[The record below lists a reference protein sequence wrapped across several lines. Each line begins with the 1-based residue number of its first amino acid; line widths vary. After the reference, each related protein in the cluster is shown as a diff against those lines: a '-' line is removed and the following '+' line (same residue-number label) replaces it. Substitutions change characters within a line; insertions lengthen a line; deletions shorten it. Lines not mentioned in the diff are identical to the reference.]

1 MRVVAIEEHH
11 IIPEMRSR
19 MDLSLLP
26 PAHQARLDATVG
38 ERLADMDA
46 AGIDVQVLSV
56 MLPMP
61 QMLPAETAVPL
72 AAKVNG
78 ELHSMVTAHPD
89 RFAAFA
95 LLPVTAPSA
104 AADELERAVSELGFV
119 GAMIS
124 GTIGGRFLDDP
135 AFAPVLETAARLNVP
150 VYLHPGPPPQPVA
163 EVYYAGFAAA
173 VSQTLA
179 TAGYGWHYETSLH
192 ALRMILGGVFDRL
205 PGLKVILGH
214 LGEGIPFHLSRI
226 DDTLTPLAGQLA
238 KPVSGYFREHF
249 WFTTSGYFYDGPF
262 RLTREMFGDDRLIF
276 SVDYPLA
283 DNRRARDWFDRL
295 DLAPEVREKI
305 AHGTVDNLLGLRL
318 AH

>member
-26 PAHQARLDATVG
+26 PAFRARLHVTVG
-38 ERLADMDA
+38 ERLADMDG

-72 AAKVNG
+72 AAKING
-78 ELHSMVTAHPD
+78 ELHGMVTAHPD

-95 LLPVTAPSA
+95 LLPVTVPDA
-104 AADELERAVSELGFV
+104 AADELERAVSELGFS

-135 AFAPVLETAARLNVP
+135 VFAPVLETAARLNVP

-163 EVYYAGFAAA
+163 EVYYAGFAAP
-173 VSQTLA
+173 VSQALA

-214 LGEGIPFHLSRI
+214 LGEGIPFHLPRI

-249 WFTTSGYFYDGPF
+249 WITTSGYFYDGPF

-283 DNRRARDWFDRL
+283 DNRQARDWFDRL

-305 AHGTVDNLLGLRL
+305 AHGTVDNLLRLR
-318 AH
+318 